1 MPAADWLWH
10 GCHDCMDIWW
20 IRRLF
25 GHWADLCFRW
35 FGTVSWLVGLGR
47 LRLPVRLS
55 SRVRTLLS
63 QQMGSLTLI
72 RRMREPAI
80 KGLSGYQNLLGWRSC
95 RWHHG
100 CPATWRSSTTINS
113 GGTMTWRAPLSSC
126 MVVTHVLLLVAACH
140 ISLILLF
147 LQGHEAL

>member
-35 FGTVSWLVGLGR
+35 FGTVGWLVGLGR

-55 SRVRTLLS
+55 SRVQTLLS
-63 QQMGSLTLI
+63 QHNQCLFPPLLTCLKEQMSMNTLC
-72 RRMREPAI
+72 P
-80 KGLSGYQNLLGWRSC
+80 GLVCNFFIFFFGMFLC
-95 RWHHG
+95 
-100 CPATWRSSTTINS
+100 
-113 GGTMTWRAPLSSC
+113 
-126 MVVTHVLLLVAACH
+126 
-140 ISLILLF
+140 LILACAQTSHGANFPVNLI
-147 LQGHEAL
+147 LM